1 MHFGNLH
8 FVASLQTAQE
18 HCCPKIR
25 FRSCSARLGAW
36 AASPLYLCRQSP
48 GQLDAPVART
58 TLFAAVSP
66 SLARMLCP
74 AGEPA
79 SMLFKT
85 QSAAVYG
92 IDANIIEVEVDV
104 SPSRDPKENFQT
116 VGLPDTAVKES
127 RQRITAALRNCG
139 YEVPLTKITI
149 NLAPADIKKEGSG
162 FDLPMAM
169 GILGAYGGLIKK
181 ELTEYVMVGEL
192 SLDGGI
198 RGVRGALPIAIA
210 ARAKKIANLIV
221 PEVNAREAAVV
232 SGVNVYPVKSLID
245 VVNLL
250 NSGNGIS
257 PLTVDTSQMLG
268 ATEQSGA
275 ADFKEVRGQ
284 FTAKRALEVA
294 CAGGHN
300 ILMIGPPGSG
310 KTMLAKR
317 VSGILPPL
325 TFEEALET
333 TKIHSVAGVLDA
345 AAGLVSVRPFRAPH
359 HTISDAGLIGGG
371 IIPRP
376 GEVSLSHNGVLF
388 LDELPEFP
396 RNVLEVMRQPLEDG
410 TVCIARAS
418 MPLTFPARFMLA
430 AAMNPCPCGFFNDRS
445 RECRCT
451 QPMIQRYMQK
461 ISGPLMDRID
471 IHIDVPAVNYKEMR
485 STVAPEGS
493 AQVRDRVMRAREI
506 QLRRFMLP
514 EVSSRQ
520 TTAPKS
526 GAETDGEPAQPLS
539 ETPNRIDGERLREA
553 NRTEPA
559 LSDRLQGGSRTGATR
574 TYCNAQMTP
583 RQIRAFCELSADCE
597 RLLER
602 AMMQQ
607 GLTAR
612 AHDRILKVARTIAD
626 LEGEQAI
633 QPKHI
638 AEAIQYRTLDRT
650 FWA

>member
-1 MHFGNLH
+1 M
-8 FVASLQTAQE
+8 
-18 HCCPKIR
+18 
-25 FRSCSARLGAW
+25 
-36 AASPLYLCRQSP
+36 LYK
-48 GQLDAPVART
+48 
-58 TLFAAVSP
+58 TL
-66 SLARMLCP
+66 
-74 AGEPA
+74 
-79 SMLFKT
+79 
-85 QSAAVYG
+85 SAAVYG

-104 SPSRDPKENFQT
+104 SGIKCDEDHFHT
-116 VGLPDTAVKES
+116 VGLPDAAVRES
-127 RQRITAALRNCG
+127 RDRVRAALKNCG
-139 YEVPLTKITI
+139 YDIPPTHIVI

-162 FDLPMAM
+162 FDLPMAL
-169 GILGAYGGLIKK
+169 GILGAYGGLNKK
-181 ELTEYVMVGEL
+181 DLSDCLFVGEL

-198 RGVRGALPIAIA
+198 RAIRGALPIAIE
-210 ARAKKIANLIV
+210 ARSKKIARIVV
-221 PEVNAREAAVV
+221 PELNANEAAMV
-232 SGVNVYPVKSLID
+232 SGVAVYPVKSLVD
-245 VVNLL
+245 VIHFVNT
-250 NSGNGIS
+250 GNGIQ
-257 PLTVDTSQMLG
+257 PTAVNQEALLNEAQHLAV
-268 ATEQSGA
+268 
-275 ADFKEVRGQ
+275 DFKDVRGQ
-284 FTAKRALEVA
+284 QTAKRALEVA

-317 VSGILPPL
+317 VPTILPPF

-345 AAGLVSVRPFRAPH
+345 GAGLVGVRPFRSPH

-371 IIPRP
+371 MIPRP
-376 GEVSLSHNGVLF
+376 GEVSLAHNGVLF

-410 TVCIARAS
+410 TVCIARAAMS
-418 MPLTFPARFMLA
+418 LTFPARFMLA

-485 STVAPEGS
+485 SASDPEGS
-493 AQVRDRVMRAREI
+493 AQIRDRVIRAREV
-506 QLRRFMLP
+506 QLNRFA
-514 EVSSRQ
+514 SSARV
-520 TTAPKS
+520 K
-526 GAETDGEPAQPLS
+526 
-539 ETPNRIDGERLREA
+539 
-553 NRTEPA
+553 
-559 LSDRLQGGSRTGATR
+559 
-574 TYCNAQMTP
+574 TYCNAQMTS
-583 RQIRAFCELSADCE
+583 RQIRTFCELSADCE

-602 AMMQQ
+602 AMTQQ

-626 LEGEQAI
+626 LDAEQAI